1 MLVLKD
7 YFLMLIVFVFSPSG
21 NFFTVTLGKFLP
33 PQETACT
40 KKVKKAE
47 QKIQKGICFIGCHVF
62 HTSFFLFTD
71 SQQEQRTAKQQMKRT
86 KGGAA

>member
-47 QKIQKGICFIGCHVF
+47 QKN
-62 HTSFFLFTD
+62 
-71 SQQEQRTAKQQMKRT
+71 T
-86 KGGAA
+86 KGHLFHWVPRFPYFVFSFY